1 MTAPE
6 TTGTRIQ
13 VAASA
18 AERSVVIDL
27 TGEPGI
33 MRVSVGDADKG
44 LDPPSLLL
52 FSAEQKRSATY
63 YIIRSLF
70 ALESN
75 FLFMNK
81 SSLRYAFLFL
91 AVFLVVGLIFCAGC
105 ASAPQTPQKLDGF
118 DDVVTAKMAEY
129 EVPGAV
135 VGIVEN
141 DTVVYL
147 KGFGV
152 REIGKPD
159 KVDPDTR
166 FQVASI
172 SKYFNAAG
180 IGTLVEEG
188 KLDWDTPVVTY
199 LPGFALK
206 DTYAGE
212 HATLR
217 DLLTHRTGL
226 KPYDGGLLG
235 RVGYSNE
242 EMLEKMRYL
251 EPGASFREKN
261 QYSNAAFF
269 IAGEVAAAADNRSWE
284 DLTDA
289 RIIRPLGMTRSGAH
303 YDTLYLDDNRYTGYR
318 ETASGIEM
326 IPHEIDPFPAAG
338 QVVSTGRDMT
348 QFMRMMLNHGSIDG
362 KQVLLPKT
370 VDAINAASFVTGQ
383 PDNPAIPFTLK
394 ANGFGCDSFTYLGE
408 RVVEKNGGLD
418 GVRSLVVLVPD
429 RNIGIVVI
437 ASKHMTEFPEA
448 VQAEFLERY
457 IGKSDADLQA
467 LVKSAQATI
476 NEMEAPPKRPAIPAP
491 ATIPPSALAGNY
503 RSDLYGILQ
512 VSPGADDGN
521 MTFVLGPGRY
531 PGTLSHWTDNTWLLS
546 FPNPNV
552 PNAQN
557 EIVTFTTGPS
567 GFVTGMTTDDLGLF
581 ARV

>member
-1 MTAPE
+1 M
-6 TTGTRIQ
+6 
-13 VAASA
+13 
-18 AERSVVIDL
+18 
-27 TGEPGI
+27 
-33 MRVSVGDADKG
+33 
-44 LDPPSLLL
+44 
-52 FSAEQKRSATY
+52 
-63 YIIRSLF
+63 
-70 ALESN
+70 SN
-75 FLFMNK
+75 
-81 SSLRYAFLFL
+81 SSLRYAFLLL
-91 AVFLVVGLIFCAGC
+91 AGILLIGMIWCAGC
-105 ASAPQTPQKLDGF
+105 TGSTAPAKTDKLNGF

-129 EVPGAV
+129 KVPGAV

-152 REIGKPD
+152 REMGKPE

-180 IGTLVEEG
+180 IGTLVDEG

-199 LPGFALK
+199 LKGFALK

-235 RVGYSNE
+235 RVGYSNA

-251 EPGASFREKN
+251 EPGAGFREKN

-284 DLTDA
+284 DSTDA
-289 RIIRPLGMTRSGAH
+289 RIIRSLNMTRSGAH
-303 YDTLYLDDNRYTGYR
+303 YETLYLDDNRYTGYW
-318 ETASGIEM
+318 ETASGMEM
-326 IPHEIDPFPAAG
+326 IPHEIDALPAAG
-338 QVVSTGRDMT
+338 QVISTGRDMT
-348 QFMRMMLNHGSIDG
+348 QFMRMMLNRGSIDG
-362 KQVLLPKT
+362 KQILAPGT

-383 PDNPAIPFTLK
+383 PDKPADPYTLK
-394 ANGFGCDSFTYLGE
+394 ANGLGCDSFTYLGE
-408 RVVEKNGGLD
+408 RVVEKNGGLN

-437 ASKHMTEFPEA
+437 ANKHMTEFPEA

-457 IGKSDADLQA
+457 IGKSEVDLQA
-467 LVKSAQATI
+467 MVKSTQEMI
-476 NEMEAPPKRPAIPAP
+476 NEMTAPPERPVTPGP
-491 ATIPPSALAGNY
+491 ATISPSALAGNY
-503 RSDLYGILQ
+503 KSDLYGILQ
-512 VSPGADDGN
+512 ITPGAEDGN
-521 MTFVLGPGRY
+521 MTFVVGPGRY
-531 PGTLSHWTDNTWLLS
+531 PGNLSHWTDNTWLLS
-546 FPNPNV
+546 FPNPDD
-552 PNAQN
+552 PS

-567 GFVTGMTTDDLGLF
+567 GSVTGMTADELGSF